1 MNKNSKGFTLLEV
14 AVAICI
20 LAMFLVPLLGAVSGG
35 MRNIE
40 RAKNLQIARQLAM
53 SKLEEIKLTAI
64 PDAEQEIDGDFSPQY
79 PDYSYQIVFVKNPE
93 LQLLETQINGLKT
106 MEVHLF
112 VIWTEGGEQR
122 SLEFQT
128 LLAT

>member
-1 MNKNSKGFTLLEV
+1 MPKDKGFTLLEV
-14 AVAICI
+14 AVALCI

-40 RAKNLQIARQLAM
+40 RARNLQTARQLAM

-64 PDAEQEIDGDFSPQY
+64 PDAEQEIDGDFSPQH
-79 PDYSYQIVFVKNPE
+79 PDYQYKIIFTKNPE
-93 LQLLETQINGLKT
+93 LLLLETQVNGLKT

-112 VIWTEGGEQR
+112 VIWTEGNAAR